1 MCIYTREGISIYI
14 YIDTY
19 IYTKPTTGPTPLT
32 ERPLPSAQARHA
44 TLKALKLE
52 VLEKTAAAELGAHLN
67 REKIDK
73 NGWRPSISRPKNYE
87 RSLNVGKC
95 STSSIGTSKCDKG

>member
-1 MCIYTREGISIYI
+1 MCIYTREGICIYTYI

-32 ERPLPSAQARHA
+32 ERPPPSAQARHA

-52 VLEKTAAAELGAHLN
+52 VLEKTAAAELGAQSQQG
-67 REKIDK
+67 K
-73 NGWRPSISRPKNYE
+73 N
-87 RSLNVGKC
+87 
-95 STSSIGTSKCDKG
+95 

>member
-1 MCIYTREGISIYI
+1 MYIYPGGYMYI

-52 VLEKTAAAELGAHLN
+52 VLEKTAAAELGAQSQQG
-67 REKIDK
+67 K
-73 NGWRPSISRPKNYE
+73 N
-87 RSLNVGKC
+87 
-95 STSSIGTSKCDKG
+95 

>member
-1 MCIYTREGISIYI
+1 MFKSALGKGYVMLVPRRVCVYIPGRVYVYIHI

-32 ERPLPSAQARHA
+32 ERPPPSAQARHA

-52 VLEKTAAAELGAHLN
+52 VLEKTAAAELGAQSQQG
-67 REKIDK
+67 K
-73 NGWRPSISRPKNYE
+73 N
-87 RSLNVGKC
+87 
-95 STSSIGTSKCDKG
+95 